1 MSRVERINSSVNACS
16 DVFTHFVATWAVP
29 AADLTVAVLAA
40 SNMANVLGFS
50 WPVAILTGFALEG
63 VGIASSKA
71 ALECH
76 YYNQVR
82 NDKPPVLE
90 WLAWTVA
97 GVQFLVG
104 FALIL
109 VNAVLIDRMV
119 LGLLSIGVLSA
130 TGTLAHMLRDDV
142 RARQSARSAI
152 DPDQVSEN
160 ANNYVQ
166 LGTKQGSNADLALA
180 PATAKERVK
189 LAYQADRHADKKDV
203 AAALGLGESTVRK
216 AYRELLLEGA
226 IEHNGDGGR

>member
-1 MSRVERINSSVNACS
+1 MNQLSRVERINSGVNACS

-40 SNMANVLGFS
+40 NNMARVLGFP

-82 NDKPPVLE
+82 NNKPPVLE

-97 GVQFLVG
+97 TVQFAVG

-109 VNAVLIDRMV
+109 VNAVMIDKMV

-142 RARQSARSAI
+142 RARQSAATVA
-152 DPDQVSEN
+152 PDSDNVAQ
-160 ANNYVQ
+160 
-166 LGTKQGSNADLALA
+166 DLAQPVIIEQ
-180 PATAKERVK
+180 PATTRERV
-189 LAYQADRHADKKDV
+189 LRYVEQHPDDTQDKV
-203 AAALGLGESTVRK
+203 AEALGVSRQTVSNYKRS
-216 AYRELLLEGA
+216 
-226 IEHNGDGGR
+226 NGNGRH